1 MLFSL
6 LFTWWWW
13 ILKWEGKK
21 SWIFDELTCNQC
33 CQNMCGN
40 LVFIMKFFS
49 ELSWHD
55 FISGLL
61 IEYEIITD
69 SLLGN
74 MTWQNYNMIDTKC
87 KNIIILSDFLKGL
100 QICIKRKRKSK
111 KRHLTYFSCLD
122 ALLFYIV
129 YMTRVILMFFREFLG
144 HDTKENQR

>member
-1 MLFSL
+1 MSRNMDEEDSMLFSL

-87 KNIIILSDFLKGL
+87 KNIIILSDFLRVANMHQKKEE
-100 QICIKRKRKSK
+100 IKETTSN
-111 KRHLTYFSCLD
+111 LFFLFGCFAFLYCL
-122 ALLFYIV
+122 
-129 YMTRVILMFFREFLG
+129 
-144 HDTKENQR
+144 HD